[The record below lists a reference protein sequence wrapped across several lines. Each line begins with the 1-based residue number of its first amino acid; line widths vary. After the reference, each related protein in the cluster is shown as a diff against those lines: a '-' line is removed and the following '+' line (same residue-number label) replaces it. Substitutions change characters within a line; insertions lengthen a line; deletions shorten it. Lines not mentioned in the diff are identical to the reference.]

1 VGKVRRI
8 VNLGVKV
15 RVIAL
20 CLQAILQVRLPVGG
34 SNQHSKVNRAKI
46 VRQDSKAG
54 EALQSLALAMPVAT
68 FLIRVQVLN
77 LDFPA
82 KSSLVIIMA
91 IETFLLET

>member
-1 VGKVRRI
+1 M
-8 VNLGVKV
+8 
-15 RVIAL
+15 IAL

-54 EALQSLALAMPVAT
+54 EALQSLALALALALAMPVAT